1 MLDMIGD
8 GAAQLLD
15 NSGQRYLC
23 NIMVL
28 DFSVS
33 QILENMETGTLI
45 LFVTDLP
52 SEYFWH

>member
-1 MLDMIGD
+1 
-8 GAAQLLD
+8 
-15 NSGQRYLC
+15 
-23 NIMVL
+23 MVL